1 MVPEVFISTK
11 FCMAISAP
19 ASVSQKVHLAIG
31 GEAERDTD
39 QSLSEDGLWGCL
51 CMITDLSKNPICPK
65 IKALESHQDV
75 ETIAENG
82 F

>member
-1 MVPEVFISTK
+1 MPEVFISPKVFMTS
-11 FCMAISAP
+11 SAP
-19 ASVSQKVHLAIG
+19 ASVSQKVHRAMG

-51 CMITDLSKNPICPK
+51 CMIADLSKNPICPK

-75 ETIAENG
+75 ETIADNG